1 MKYFQ
6 IQKEEFKLFVFVDA
20 IILYIECL
28 NHSTKIFISQFAKLV
43 GYVYNPHT
51 EDSGVSMHYKGK
63 GNSAFIVT

>member
-6 IQKEEFKLFVFVDA
+6 IQKEEVNFFVFAHA

-28 NHSTKIFISQFAKLV
+28 NHSTKIFINQFVKLV

-51 EDSGVSMHYKGK
+51 EDRGVSMHYEGK